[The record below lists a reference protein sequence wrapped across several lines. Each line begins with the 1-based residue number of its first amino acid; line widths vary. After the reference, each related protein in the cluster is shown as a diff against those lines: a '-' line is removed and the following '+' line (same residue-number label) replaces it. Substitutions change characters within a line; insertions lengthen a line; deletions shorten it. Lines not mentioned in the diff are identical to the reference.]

1 MSIFDSI
8 YSLIETYIFGS
19 VVAGSYYELV
29 CILVSTCACLFV
41 MSIPFIIVWRVIKV
55 LLGRL

>member
-1 MSIFDSI
+1 MSIFETI
-8 YSLIETYIFGS
+8 YNLIETYIFGT
-19 VVAGSYYELV
+19 VAVGSYYELV

-41 MSIPFIIVWRVIKV
+41 MSIPFIICWRVIKV